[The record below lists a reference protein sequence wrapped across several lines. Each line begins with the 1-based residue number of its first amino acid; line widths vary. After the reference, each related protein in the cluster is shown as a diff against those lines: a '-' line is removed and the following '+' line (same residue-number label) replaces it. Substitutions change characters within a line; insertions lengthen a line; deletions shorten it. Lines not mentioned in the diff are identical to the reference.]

1 MGQVDGGSIG
11 SGTIDVSCSVVSF
24 RLAKQI
30 IQANL
35 AETSFA
41 DYSRIVSEE

>member
-1 MGQVDGGSIG
+1 
-11 SGTIDVSCSVVSF
+11 VSCSVVSF

-30 IQANL
+30 IQADL

-41 DYSRIVSEE
+41 DYSRIVKDHA